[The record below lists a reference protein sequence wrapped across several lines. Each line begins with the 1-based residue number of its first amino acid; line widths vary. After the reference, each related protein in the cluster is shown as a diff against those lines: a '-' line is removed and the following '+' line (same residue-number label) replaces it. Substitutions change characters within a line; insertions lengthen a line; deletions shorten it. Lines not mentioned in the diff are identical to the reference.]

1 MLSLTT
7 ISEYNSIKCFSNNI
21 LCWVSITNLKCQV
34 LISYFVLL
42 IHDIN
47 NLLLI
52 HIRTH
57 AVYRVLDIIPDFLY
71 LPYTQLGKVVPAV
84 NHHITLQVYDILV
97 KDFLP
102 YLFSWFR
109 K

>member
-1 MLSLTT
+1 MPSVDFL
-7 ISEYNSIKCFSNNI
+7 
-21 LCWVSITNLKCQV
+21 
-34 LISYFVLL
+34 FVLL
-42 IHDIN
+42 IQDIN
-47 NLLLI
+47 KLILI

-57 AVYRVLDIIPDFLY
+57 AVYRFLDIKPGFLY

-84 NHHITLQVYDILV
+84 KNHITLQVYDILV
-97 KDFLP
+97 KDCLP